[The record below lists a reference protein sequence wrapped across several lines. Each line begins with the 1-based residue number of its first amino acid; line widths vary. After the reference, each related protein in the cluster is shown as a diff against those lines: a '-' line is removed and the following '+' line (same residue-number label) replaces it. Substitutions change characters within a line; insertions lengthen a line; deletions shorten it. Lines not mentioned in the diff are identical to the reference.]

1 MRSTLFVLL
10 ILSIIT
16 FSACE
21 KASVAPVYNQNIVT
35 SDSASTSG
43 RLTVKVV
50 DEQQRPV
57 ENASVY
63 LYANY
68 TDYQNN
74 IDLFFL
80 RSDRNGKADFG
91 YVNIGNYYVLADA
104 TIGGVLKRGLI
115 AMQVRSQRVEEKPVI
130 VR

>member
-1 MRSTLFVLL
+1 MR
-10 ILSIIT
+10 I
-16 FSACE
+16 
-21 KASVAPVYNQNIVT
+21 
-35 SDSASTSG
+35 
-43 RLTVKVV
+43 V

-80 RSDRNGKADFG
+80 RSDRNGKVDFG

-104 TIGGVLKRGLI
+104 TIAGTLKRGLI
-115 AMQVRSQRVEEKPVI
+115 AMQVRSQRVEEKQI
-130 VR
+130 VLR